1 MKERYC
7 FKERNP
13 LKGFGLKHHI
23 VSVFM
28 RFLFFLL
35 SEMSQL
41 KHADI
46 LKENVLQDVA
56 TGQLFKLHPTEEEMQ
71 RGIWEYNSDADGARW
86 HHVIVEGI
94 TYAINELYIDWDDE
108 DVQVWSPNEMGQWPF
123 GNRLTEAEVFMREV
137 DDVLFYLDCYLESEL
152 EWMDAMEDLEN
163 EVAEDADDSDDD
175 DVTSE
180 DEGYNTSP
188 EVDFELLDYWALG
201 LNSFLWRIDLYK
213 EGEDGFWT
221 L

>member
-1 MKERYC
+1 
-7 FKERNP
+7 
-13 LKGFGLKHHI
+13 
-23 VSVFM
+23 
-28 RFLFFLL
+28 
-35 SEMSQL
+35 MSQL
-41 KHADI
+41 KHAAI

-86 HHVIVEGI
+86 HYVIVEGI
-94 TYAINELYIDWDDE
+94 TYAINEFYIDWDDE

-152 EWMDAMEDLEN
+152 EWMQRMDEE
-163 EVAEDADDSDDD
+163 EDAESDEDSDDYD
-175 DVTSE
+175 STTE
-180 DEGYNTSP
+180 DEGYSTSP
-188 EVDFELLDYWALG
+188 EVDFDQCDYWALG
-201 LNSFLWRIDLYK
+201 LNSFLWRVDLYK